1 MSDWGRPPQKKQP
14 WSDFKMIALWV
25 FIIGAVG
32 YLLFPN
38 ILSFLTN
45 QNTDA
50 ATTMGD
56 VVLPDAADADADAA
70 TVSDGLTLPS
80 VFDALY
86 QESEI
91 STGYWIM
98 YVGDG
103 ELKQLQLTAS
113 AYDFVM
119 SVLEKDLSTQEFEGS
134 IPLLVATNGQ
144 IKKYMVSEQI
154 FDIIHN
160 LTDIAGR
167 AGSI

>member
-1 MSDWGRPPQKKQP
+1 MSNAWGRPPQKKS
-14 WSDFKMIALWV
+14 WSDFKMIALWLFV
-25 FIIGAVG
+25 FGAVI

-38 ILSFLTN
+38 ILSFMTG

-50 ATTMGD
+50 AATLGD
-56 VVLPDAADADADAA
+56 IVLPGDTTDSTSAANDL
-70 TVSDGLTLPS
+70 LTLPD
-80 VFDALY
+80 VFDSLY

-91 STGYWIM
+91 SVGYWIM

-103 ELKQLQLTAS
+103 ELKQLQLTTG
-113 AYDFVM
+113 AYDFFM
-119 SVLEKDLSTQEFEGS
+119 SVLDKDIRTQEVPGT

-144 IKKYMVSEQI
+144 LKKYLVSEQI